1 MKIKRFLFS
10 SALLFGAVTFSVGA
24 EEVILKEPVRT
35 THYIPGKVLVRYKGC
50 VVQVMGYSN
59 GSPQFN
65 LTNPNER
72 FGGLAV
78 SVDGKSVKGTRRDE
92 GKIIHYDFPGGGILT
107 MQIMPDKRVSF
118 EGKFPGAQKLYFE
131 VPMLAKFFSSSRV
144 DIDGT
149 VKNIPARQEN
159 PKVNYVLLFKGTPK
173 SVQFFAGE
181 PKAFGFEFDGTTQVR
196 VGHFTKGNNA
206 VVLRIDPA
214 NPAEKFSFILD
225 PGTK

>member
-1 MKIKRFLFS
+1 
-10 SALLFGAVTFSVGA
+10 
-24 EEVILKEPVRT
+24 
-35 THYIPGKVLVRYKGC
+35 
-50 VVQVMGYSN
+50 
-59 GSPQFN
+59 
-65 LTNPNER
+65 
-72 FGGLAV
+72 
-78 SVDGKSVKGTRRDE
+78 
-92 GKIIHYDFPGGGILT
+92 
-107 MQIMPDKRVSF
+107 MPDKRVSF

-196 VGHFTKGNNA
+196 IGHFTRGNNA